1 MFNDGLVKK
10 FEAWQSLLCMDS
22 LSCIIALS
30 NVVATTLEFS
40 SVTQSSDVFCYV
52 PLNVYNVI
60 MPRSCM

>member
-1 MFNDGLVKK
+1 MLRVANVPISINMMFNNGLVKK

-40 SVTQSSDVFCYV
+40 SVT
-52 PLNVYNVI
+52 
-60 MPRSCM
+60 